1 MTLAKDK
8 IDKLNEYLDTKP
20 VLRAF
25 VFGSYARGDA
35 GDSSDVDILLELD
48 YSNHIGLGIVDM
60 RNEIERIMNKPVDVL
75 TSLSVDS
82 YLKPSIDREKVLI
95 YERR

>member
-35 GDSSDVDILLELD
+35 GDKSDVDILLELD

-60 RNEIERIMNKPVDVL
+60 HNEIERIMNKPVDVL
-75 TSLSVDS
+75 TTLSVDS
-82 YLKPSIDREKVLI
+82 YLKSAIDREKVLI